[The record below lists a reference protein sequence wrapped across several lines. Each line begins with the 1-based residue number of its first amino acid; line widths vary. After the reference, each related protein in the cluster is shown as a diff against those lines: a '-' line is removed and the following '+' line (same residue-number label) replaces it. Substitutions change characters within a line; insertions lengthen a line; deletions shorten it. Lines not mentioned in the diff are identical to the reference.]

1 MRAAPI
7 LDFPV
12 DEYENRFYNLIGK
25 IKEAECAV
33 ILLTNEENLRYFC
46 GYRSAAWNSEFEYPA
61 MMMISA
67 EGKMALITSDRRRA
81 AAISCS
87 CLEEDQI
94 LSFPGFGEIDNP
106 DAFVPAIVSALDYLG
121 VTGGKLGTETGLVAR
136 MRISYSD
143 YQNIFSNLPS
153 FTPFDFAKYIFDLR
167 EIKSPREI
175 DVMRKCCFM
184 AADAFKIAMDK
195 IELGK
200 TTEEDMFR
208 DYIEA
213 SFDLGADD
221 MEYILIVEFGP
232 DRRQPNCMPGPRVYE
247 TDDWCVFFDSG
258 PAYKGYVSD
267 IIRIGKLSEPTK
279 AQADFYKISV
289 DCHREC
295 IAKVKPG
302 YKIGDLCKHHD
313 DFMREHGVFDIC
325 LTVNSGGHG
334 VGVDIH
340 EMPVI
345 KDVFGDKTFEAGM
358 VFAFEPTIIHPVE
371 GQIVLENNYLVTENG
386 VENLTPQIQDF
397 IYVPQKD

>member
-143 YQNIFSNLPS
+143 YQEM
-153 FTPFDFAKYIFDLR
+153 K
-167 EIKSPREI
+167 K
-175 DVMRKCCFM
+175 
-184 AADAFKIAMDK
+184 
-195 IELGK
+195 EL
-200 TTEEDMFR
+200 
-208 DYIEA
+208 
-213 SFDLGADD
+213 
-221 MEYILIVEFGP
+221 
-232 DRRQPNCMPGPRVYE
+232 
-247 TDDWCVFFDSG
+247 
-258 PAYKGYVSD
+258 
-267 IIRIGKLSEPTK
+267 
-279 AQADFYKISV
+279 QA
-289 DCHREC
+289 
-295 IAKVKPG
+295 
-302 YKIGDLCKHHD
+302 
-313 DFMREHGVFDIC
+313 
-325 LTVNSGGHG
+325 
-334 VGVDIH
+334 
-340 EMPVI
+340 
-345 KDVFGDKTFEAGM
+345 
-358 VFAFEPTIIHPVE
+358 
-371 GQIVLENNYLVTENG
+371 
-386 VENLTPQIQDF
+386 
-397 IYVPQKD
+397 